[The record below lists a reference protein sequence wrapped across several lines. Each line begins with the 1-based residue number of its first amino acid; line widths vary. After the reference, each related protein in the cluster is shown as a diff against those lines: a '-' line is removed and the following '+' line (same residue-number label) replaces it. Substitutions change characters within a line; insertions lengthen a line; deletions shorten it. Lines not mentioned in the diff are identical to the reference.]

1 LNGKNRVR
9 FKKNFARFGIACAL
23 LAFAMNSANPF
34 QVPTIF
40 QNDAQRRSRERFR
53 KGVIASIVAAVLLL
67 VGLLIQGCKSER
79 SASVTPLPQ
88 LAAIPAA
95 APQSTQPALVPTPHP
110 NPGVMP
116 QPVPTVQKASMTP
129 TFSQPAVYVVKS
141 GDTLTRIAKA
151 HGITVK
157 ALRSANDLAND
168 QIVVGAKLKI
178 PTA

>member
-1 LNGKNRVR
+1 
-9 FKKNFARFGIACAL
+9 
-23 LAFAMNSANPF
+23 MNSANPF
-34 QVPTIF
+34 QIPSCF
-40 QNDAQRRSRERFR
+40 QLDNERKRKERF
-53 KGVIASIVAAVLLL
+53 KKAVIASVVAAALLL

-79 SASVTPLPQ
+79 SASSTPLQTAAVSTATPQ
-88 LAAIPAA
+88 TISIS
-95 APQSTQPALVPTPHP
+95 APMTRL

-116 QPVPTVQKASMTP
+116 QPVPSVQKASMTP
-129 TFSQPAVYVVKS
+129 AFSQSPAVYVVKS

-151 HGITVK
+151 HGISVK